1 MSTEHN
7 KPGKH
12 GDLAAI
18 ARKKRLEQLRQEKTC
33 APQNNGR
40 TKAGIREKPNA
51 RSSDINAFLKDLVNK
66 KKGRKHQLEI
76 IQEFFE
82 NPYKFGVEIE
92 FVPHSSNL
100 EELKEKKGEIQYK
113 IDLLRSVLKAL
124 EGEMEL
130 LDKAEK
136 SAGKNM

>member
-1 MSTEHN
+1 MSTH
-7 KPGKH
+7 KH
-12 GDLAAI
+12 KLDKNGDSAAI
-18 ARKKRLEQLRQEKTC
+18 ARKKRLEQIRQDKTGAIQNTGLAKAAMREKTG
-33 APQNNGR
+33 A
-40 TKAGIREKPNA
+40 K
-51 RSSDINAFLKDLVNK
+51 SSDINAFLKELVDK

-136 SAGKNM
+136 SAGKNI